1 MLDGGRPL
9 QQTVVT
15 FHPVLTYLLY
25 QIGAAH
31 SAPSTLAYFVTTI
44 ISVFCKCVAPIIYKS
59 AIR

>member
-9 QQTVVT
+9 QQTIVT

-25 QIGAAH
+25 QIGA
-31 SAPSTLAYFVTTI
+31 APSTLAYFVTTI